1 MCQGR
6 GSSGSDW
13 RFDLFDVAADLHG
26 PPLRTLW
33 QPNNRQWW
41 LLVIV
46 AVLIVLAWPPRD
58 GKSLAVTFVNW
69 AVDPGNALPVLPR
82 QLSRGEGDDPDAVY
96 QHDLQVQQYDALY
109 LKGGWTRKRLELKVA
124 RDPFDPAT
132 TRQVLTMVGVI
143 TALVVWR
150 LRRSES

>member
-1 MCQGR
+1 
-6 GSSGSDW
+6 
-13 RFDLFDVAADLHG
+13 
-26 PPLRTLW
+26 
-33 QPNNRQWW
+33 
-41 LLVIV
+41 V